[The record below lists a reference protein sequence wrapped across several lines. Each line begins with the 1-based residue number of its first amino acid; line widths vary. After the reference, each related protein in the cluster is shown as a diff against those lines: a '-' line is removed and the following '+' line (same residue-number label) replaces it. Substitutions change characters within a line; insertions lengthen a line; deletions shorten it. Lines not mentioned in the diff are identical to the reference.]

1 MCQDYREEAVMEIQ
15 VTQEQVDAVVE
26 SIVRKE
32 LDSFEVYD
40 GYYEGYC
47 KKPLGEYLECK
58 VSSMVEDYLKK
69 KIDSL
74 VDTEVAE
81 VARMEAVA
89 AFLAKPVKITDGYR
103 EAEYDSWSSYL
114 LKRIHEHSLKNWN
127 VNRMIRDEIDK
138 RVNQLWNECESKA
151 RAVAVAAFN
160 EGIENLFSEGAK

>member
-1 MCQDYREEAVMEIQ
+1 MEIQ

-32 LDSFEVYD
+32 LDNFEIYD

-58 VSSMVEDYLKK
+58 VNSIVEDYLKK
-69 KIDSL
+69 KIDNL

-89 AFLAKPVKITDGYR
+89 AFLAKPVTITDGYHKS
-103 EAEYDSWSSYL
+103 EYDSWSSYL
-114 LKRIHEHSLKNWN
+114 LKRIHEHSLSSWN

-138 RVNQLWNECESKA
+138 RVKQLWDECESKA

-160 EGIENLFSEGAK
+160 DGIEKLFSKEAE

>member
-1 MCQDYREEAVMEIQ
+1 MEIQ

-32 LDSFEVYD
+32 LNNFEVYD
-40 GYYEGYC
+40 GYYDEYR
-47 KKPLGEYLECK
+47 KRTLNEYLECK
-58 VSSMVEDYLKK
+58 VKSMVENYLKE
-69 KIDSL
+69 KIDNL

-103 EAEYDSWSSYL
+103 EAVYDSWSSYL
-114 LKRIHEHSLKNWN
+114 LKRIHEHSLSSWN

-138 RVNQLWNECESKA
+138 RVRQLWEECESKA

-160 EGIENLFSEGAK
+160 DGIENLFSEGAK

>member
-1 MCQDYREEAVMEIQ
+1 MEIQ
-15 VTQEQVDAVVE
+15 ITQEQVDAVVE

-32 LDSFEVYD
+32 LDNFEVYD
-40 GYYEGYC
+40 SYYNEFC
-47 KKPLGEYLECK
+47 KRPLNEYLECK
-58 VSSMVEDYLKK
+58 VKSMVEKYLKE
-69 KIDSL
+69 KIDNL

-114 LKRIHEHSLKNWN
+114 LKRIHERSLSSWN

-138 RVNQLWNECESKA
+138 RVKQLWDECESKA
-151 RAVAVAAFN
+151 RAVAVATFN
-160 EGIENLFSEGAK
+160 DGIEELFSKDAK